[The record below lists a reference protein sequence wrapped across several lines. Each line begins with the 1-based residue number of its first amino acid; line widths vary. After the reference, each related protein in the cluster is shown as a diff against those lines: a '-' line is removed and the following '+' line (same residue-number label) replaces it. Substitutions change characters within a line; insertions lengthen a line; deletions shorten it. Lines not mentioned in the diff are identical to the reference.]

1 MASVRSHTH
10 LALLLVAVSTAGLVQ
25 GFYLPGVAP
34 QDFRKG
40 GECSARY
47 HSASNSW

>member
-1 MASVRSHTH
+1 MASVHIHTTV
-10 LALLLVAVSTAGLVQ
+10 ALLLVCVCAVGLAQ

-40 GECSARY
+40 GELSARY
-47 HSASNSW
+47 HSASNS